1 MKAVANG
8 LNVSPRKMNVV
19 ASLVR
24 GRTVSDAVVILE
36 NTPRKAAH
44 MLREVLQSAA
54 SNAEHND
61 KVNPDSLYI
70 DKIIVGSGGMRRK
83 VEFRARG
90 GANLRKSRMS
100 NVRVSLEKT
109 GEENGS

>member
-8 LNVSPRKMNVV
+8 LSVSPRKMNVV

-24 GRTVSDAVVILE
+24 GRSVSDAVTILE
-36 NTPRKAAH
+36 HTPRKAAG
-44 MLREVLQSAA
+44 MLRDVIQSAA

-61 KVNPDSLYI
+61 KYDTANLYVEVI
-70 DKIIVGSGGMRRK
+70 TVGSGGMRRT

-90 GANLRKSRMS
+90 GANLRRSRMR
-100 NVRVSLEKT
+100 NVRVALAQT
-109 GEENGS
+109 GESNGS